1 VSAARVLS
9 LLAVVAL
16 LGGVGALL
24 AVELARGARDL
35 GEIRVHDP
43 CEPREPY
50 PGTGFDAT
58 LQRIAL
64 SGLDGAA
71 CSLRASR
78 EELVLS
84 FVPEVAPLEIRWD
97 RPTIT
102 TAVRTGLT
110 RAVDDAERLGELTGF
125 RLRLVREVVQ
135 RAPIDFLI
143 DGGVRLEQLLS
154 ANPDPLDRQV
164 LADAIRAALLGAV
177 EDARERGSLNAIT
190 GPLVREVVERL
201 PTQALVDIGLRTVA
215 ALRDAPDP
223 TDREAVTEAV
233 RDAIVATLEQA
244 DADGD
249 LPGPIAFALR
259 ELVERIPVEPIVA
272 AVSRLLELVG

>member
-1 VSAARVLS
+1 
-9 LLAVVAL
+9 
-16 LGGVGALL
+16 
-24 AVELARGARDL
+24 
-35 GEIRVHDP
+35 
-43 CEPREPY
+43 
-50 PGTGFDAT
+50 
-58 LQRIAL
+58 
-64 SGLDGAA
+64 
-71 CSLRASR
+71 
-78 EELVLS
+78 
-84 FVPEVAPLEIRWD
+84 
-97 RPTIT
+97 
-102 TAVRTGLT
+102 VRTGLT
-110 RAVDDAERLGELTGF
+110 RAVDDAERRGELTGF